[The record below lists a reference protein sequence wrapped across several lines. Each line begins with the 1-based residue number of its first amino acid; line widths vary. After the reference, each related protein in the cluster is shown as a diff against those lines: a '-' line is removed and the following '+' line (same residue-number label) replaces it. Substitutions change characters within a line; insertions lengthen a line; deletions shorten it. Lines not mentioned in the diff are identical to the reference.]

1 MIRQFEIV
9 EAGLTGNI
17 FHDLRNHFSLSY
29 TRRILI
35 EALDLLSL
43 LWPYLVAGIILTSLI
58 KMFLTRNQVSEFF
71 HSRKDASIFVAAFI
85 GIISPLGSYV
95 VIPLAAAMFLIGTPI
110 PILMAFLVS
119 SPLIDPNL
127 FILTAGAFGYEMAV
141 ARTIAAFILG
151 VTAGYSTL
159 LLLKIRFLNPDKVVN
174 DEFNK
179 PVFAAGQHTGKAD
192 FMRNYAKELFK
203 MASYI
208 SKFFFLAVLLAAAVK
223 ILTPPHLMIRL
234 FNGNTF
240 MSVLFSTGAGIP
252 FYTCGGAAIP
262 VVKELADFGMSNG
275 AILAFFISGPV
286 TKISNLVL
294 MQSAFNFRIFLI
306 YLLVGI
312 IGAILLGL
320 IYNFY

>member
-1 MIRQFEIV
+1 MIRQFDIMG
-9 EAGLTGNI
+9 AGLAGNI

-35 EALDLLSL
+35 EALDLLKV

-58 KMFLTRNQVSEFF
+58 KIFLTRKQVAEFF
-71 HSRKDASIFVAAFI
+71 HARKNASIFVAAFV
-85 GIISPLGSYV
+85 GIISPLGSYIA
-95 VIPLAAAMFLIGTPI
+95 IPMAAALFLIGTPI
-110 PILMAFLVS
+110 PVLMAFLVS

-151 VTAGYSTL
+151 ITAGYSTI

-179 PVFAAGQHTGKAD
+179 PAFATGQHAGKEG
-192 FMRNYAKELFK
+192 FIRSYAKELFK
-203 MASYI
+203 MTRYI
-208 SKFFFLAVLLAAAVK
+208 SKFFFLAILLAAAVK
-223 ILTPPHLMIRL
+223 ILTPPHLMVRL
-234 FNGNTF
+234 FNGNNF
-240 MSVLFSTGAGIP
+240 MSVLFSAGAGIP

-294 MQSAFNFRIFLI
+294 MQSAFNLRIFLI

-312 IGAILLGL
+312 IGAVLLGL